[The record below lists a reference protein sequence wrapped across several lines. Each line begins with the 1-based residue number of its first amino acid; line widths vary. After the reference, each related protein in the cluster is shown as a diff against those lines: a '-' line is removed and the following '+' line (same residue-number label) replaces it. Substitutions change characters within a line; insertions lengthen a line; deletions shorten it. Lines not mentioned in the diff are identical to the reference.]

1 LGGGLPGEGSAPH
14 FNEDTVDHGGAAAN
28 GGRAVAGA
36 LAGLADK
43 RHLPRI
49 LLPKIVNR
57 QSDWIH
63 EVLCVTCRQEGIVLT
78 G

>member
-1 LGGGLPGEGSAPH
+1 VAGKGAAPH
-14 FNEDTVDHGGAAAN
+14 FNEDTVHDGGAAAN
-28 GGRAVAGA
+28 GGGAVAGA

-57 QSDWIH
+57 KSDWIH
-63 EVLCVTCRQEGIVLT
+63 ECCVWLAEASKELLT
-78 G
+78 E